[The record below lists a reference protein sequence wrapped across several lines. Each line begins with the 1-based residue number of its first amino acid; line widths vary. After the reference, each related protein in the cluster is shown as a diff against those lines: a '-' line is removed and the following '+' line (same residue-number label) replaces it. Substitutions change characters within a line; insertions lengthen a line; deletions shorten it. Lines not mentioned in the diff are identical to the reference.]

1 MPTALLMPFKII
13 LGNIKYIQA
22 ISFTKSL
29 SLVLL
34 NLNITEESTRKDSN
48 LMENCFCRLNY
59 YVSSSKI
66 L

>member
-48 LMENCFCRLNY
+48 LMENCF
-59 YVSSSKI
+59 
-66 L
+66 